1 MSRSQLHAEGFQSF
15 TASDRLAD
23 RPFFVAPIFCQ
34 DWNTEDHRGYRHS
47 SLIQKQKQHQ
57 VYRSLFFLD
66 LAEPTSFPSCNCELT
81 RHVAYLQHASVRFSP
96 KPNARLTI
104 SSVIWTGQCC
114 GAVLVFPDIFQLVFQ
129 VPHFI
134 LRCFGSQIHM
144 LRRPIQ
150 DNLLIA
156 SSNVS

>member
-57 VYRSLFFLD
+57 VYRSLFF
-66 LAEPTSFPSCNCELT
+66 FLT
-81 RHVAYLQHASVRFSP
+81 LP
-96 KPNARLTI
+96 
-104 SSVIWTGQCC
+104 
-114 GAVLVFPDIFQLVFQ
+114 
-129 VPHFI
+129 
-134 LRCFGSQIHM
+134 
-144 LRRPIQ
+144 
-150 DNLLIA
+150 NLLRFLLA
-156 SSNVS
+156 TVS

>member
-1 MSRSQLHAEGFQSF
+1 MLLPSMRFARERYQRSTCARLSRQYGHHIKKIPASPLHALPLRLGEHGRSSYMSCSQLHAEGFQSF

-96 KPNARLTI
+96 NR
-104 SSVIWTGQCC
+104 
-114 GAVLVFPDIFQLVFQ
+114 
-129 VPHFI
+129 
-134 LRCFGSQIHM
+134 M
-144 LRRPIQ
+144 L
-150 DNLLIA
+150 A
-156 SSNVS
+156 